1 MTELEELRIEIEAN
15 ERHINDLE
23 KAIQALYDAGWKS
36 QGNGQ
41 DAKSVS
47 NAIAADSAQK
57 KYFPFQEIE
66 GGIEI
71 LGYNGPQVTT
81 LVIPNE
87 INNEPVISIGE
98 KAFKEL
104 ESPKV
109 ILPKTCRKIKDGAFD
124 SSTLESIKFPDSL
137 ISLGNSVFSRCQ
149 NLRTVEFNPNFR
161 DMGEDCFYSSGIQ
174 NLALPSKVKLVP
186 KDCFRWCLSLKEVRL
201 NENLERIDS
210 GAFYNTK
217 ISRMALPETVR
228 LIEKSALDFEENQ
241 KSKIAVFGL
250 DTKFE
255 ELPSNAEIYCL
266 PESVASHQVEE
277 EGMPVKILNEYVA
290 NIFEENDI
298 RLLPLGKAIKALND
312 IHRSEY
318 AQNEINNYQHAMDI
332 IGLINSTAEKEKL
345 DSERISASLQNT
357 RYEGAAADKQVE
369 KAITELQA
377 SIDNNSKGVFSYR
390 KIQDGIEILGYKGF
404 KVDTLTIPDQINGIP
419 VVSIGKYAFRY
430 MSFRNVVVPKCCT
443 VIKEGAFS
451 WCRSLKNIELHDA
464 LIRIEKYA
472 FYECG
477 YIREVR
483 LPLNVKEIQTGCFQ
497 HCRRLKTA
505 IFNEKLETIDQLA
518 FDGTWLEHVSL
529 PASVK
534 WVKGEKKR
542 ADGDFPFKNR
552 NDSIITITV
561 EGLNTSFESFPD
573 DVAIYCLP
581 DSKTQQLANE
591 MGATVYPLDA
601 LKNNLFYH
609 EVEEGI
615 EILRCTRIES
625 DILCIP
631 KVISNKPVV
640 GIGEAAYRDLP
651 IVEVDMPNT
660 INYIGKGAFSGCT
673 KLKKIELPYGVER
686 IDDEAFGG
694 CTSLE
699 HINLPDTLL
708 YLGLF
713 CFSNTSVKEV
723 KIPKQIEGI
732 PGSFS
737 NCKNLKRVIINNCL
751 TSIARMAFSG
761 TALSEVI
768 VPEEVD
774 EINDSV
780 LNFYHKLPLKLVVLG
795 MDTKLSSTTGQ
806 FNGTIYCL
814 PGSEAEKQAQQ
825 NGFEVRPLS
834 EFESQ

>member
-1 MTELEELRIEIEAN
+1 MTELEELRIEVEAN

-419 VVSIGKYAFRY
+419 VVSIGKYAFRN

-443 VIKEGAFS
+443 VIKEGAFR
-451 WCRSLKNIELHDA
+451 WCLSLGNIELPDA
-464 LIRIEKYA
+464 LIRIEKSA
-472 FYECG
+472 FSGCWC
-477 YIREVR
+477 IREIR
-483 LPLNVKEIQTGCFQ
+483 LPLNIKEIQMSCFSGC
-497 HCRRLKTA
+497 RKLKTV
-505 IFNEKLETIDQLA
+505 ILNENLETIDQFA
-518 FDGTWLEHVSL
+518 FYETQLEHVSL
-529 PASVK
+529 PASVR
-534 WVKGEKKR
+534 WVKGEKKKP
-542 ADGDFPFKNR
+542 DSDFPFKNR
-552 NDSIITITV
+552 NHSIITITV

-581 DSKTQQLANE
+581 DSKTQRLADE

-601 LKNNLFYH
+601 LKNNLFYR

-615 EILRCTRIES
+615 EIIRCTRVES

-631 KVISNKPVV
+631 KVIGNKPVV
-640 GIGEAAYRDLP
+640 GIGKAAYRDLP
-651 IVEVDMPNT
+651 IVEVNMPNS
-660 INYIGKGAFSGCT
+660 IKYVGRSAFSGCT
-673 KLKKIELPYGVER
+673 KLKKIEFPYGLER
-686 IDDEAFGG
+686 IDDGAFGN
-694 CTSLE
+694 CKSLE
-699 HINLPDTLL
+699 HINLPDTLRSIGFRSFINT
-708 YLGLF
+708 GL
-713 CFSNTSVKEV
+713 KEV
-723 KIPKQIEGI
+723 EVPKQMHALGR
-732 PGSFS
+732 GFS
-737 NCKNLKRVIINNCL
+737 NCHNLKRITVNCL
-751 TSIARMAFSG
+751 TRLDSATFQG

-774 EINDSV
+774 EINDSI
-780 LNFYHKLPLKLVVLG
+780 LSFSQKFPLKLVVLG
-795 MDTKLSSTTGQ
+795 MSTKLSSTTEK

-814 PGSEAEKQAQQ
+814 PGSKAEKQAQQ